1 MKRAATDVR
10 ITADW
15 LDDPRLHRL
24 FAAIE
29 RDGDRAYVVGGA
41 VRNTL
46 LGLAAGDVDVA
57 TTALPDVVTA
67 RAAAAGLKP
76 VPTGIDH
83 GTVTVVVEGHP
94 FEVTTL
100 RCDVETHGRRATVA
114 FGRDWSVDAHRRDFT
129 MNALYV
135 SLDGVVHDF
144 VGGIADC
151 RAGRVRFIGAA
162 SRRIAED
169 YLRILRFF
177 RFHAAYGRGP
187 IDPEGLRAA
196 IAARDGL
203 AGLSAERIGQ
213 ETVKLVVAAGAPV
226 TVATMSEAGLLQRVL
241 GRAADLGGFARLH
254 GLVGLAGGPCRAR
267 DDAAIFLAALAG
279 WSEADGWALA
289 ERLRLSNADRDRM
302 VAAIARAPTIG
313 AVRDPTA
320 IDRLLEAIGRQATRD
335 VVMLAHGRARL
346 RRDDAAAALAA
357 AAARPVP
364 VLPIGGGDLL
374 ALGMPRGPGIGA
386 LLAELRTG
394 WIAGGFRDDRAAL
407 SARAKS
413 LVDRILGDRSNSPER
428 TGR

>member
-1 MKRAATDVR
+1 MA
-10 ITADW
+10 ADW

-24 FAAIE
+24 FSAIE

-46 LGLAAGDVDVA
+46 LELPAGDVDVA
-57 TTALPDVVTA
+57 TTALPDVVSA

-76 VPTGIDH
+76 VPTGIEH

-100 RCDVETHGRRATVA
+100 RRDVESHGRHATVA

-129 MNALYV
+129 MNALYA

-187 IDPEGLRAA
+187 IDTEGLAAA

-213 ETVKLVVAAGAPV
+213 EISKLVVATGAPT
-226 TVATMSEAGLLQRVL
+226 TVATMSDAGLLQRVL
-241 GRAADLGGFARLH
+241 GRVADLGGFARLH
-254 GLVGLAGGPCRAR
+254 RLVGLPGGPRR
-267 DDAAIFLAALAG
+267 ESDDAAVFLAALAV
-279 WSEADGWALA
+279 WTEADGWALA
-289 ERLRLSNADRDRM
+289 ERLRLSNAARDRM
-302 VAAIARAPTIG
+302 AGAIARAPT
-313 AVRDPTA
+313 VDPAGDTA
-320 IDRLLEAIGRQATRD
+320 TIDRLLEAIGREATRD
-335 VVMLAHGRARL
+335 AVMLAHGRARL
-346 RRDDAAAALAA
+346 SFAATAASLAA
-357 AAARPVP
+357 AAMRPVP
-364 VLPIGGGDLL
+364 VMPLGGRDLL
-374 ALGMPRGPGIGA
+374 ALGLPRGPGVGA
-386 LLAELRTG
+386 LLAELRAA
-394 WIAGGFRDDRAAL
+394 WVADGFRDDRAAL
-407 SARAKS
+407 TTRAKAA
-413 LVDRILGDRSNSPER
+413 VDRILRDRSNSSR
-428 TGR
+428 GV

>member
-1 MKRAATDVR
+1 MRRAVTDVR
-10 ITADW
+10 IAADW

-46 LGLAAGDVDVA
+46 LELPAGDVDVA

-76 VPTGIDH
+76 VPTGFEH

-100 RCDVETHGRRATVA
+100 RRDVESHGRHATVA

-135 SLDGVVHDF
+135 ALDGVVHDF
-144 VGGIADC
+144 VGGIADAL
-151 RAGRVRFIGAA
+151 AGRVRFIGAA
-162 SRRIAED
+162 EQRIAED

-187 IDPEGLRAA
+187 LDGAGLAAA

-213 ETVKLVVAAGAPV
+213 ETTKLVVAAGAPA
-226 TVATMSEAGLLQRVL
+226 TVAAMSDAGLAQRVF
-241 GRAADLGGFARLH
+241 GRVLDLGAFGRMH
-254 GLVGLAGGPCRAR
+254 GLVGREGGPGRTVAE
-267 DDAAIFLAALAG
+267 APLFLAALAA
-279 WSEADGWALA
+279 WTEADAAALG
-289 ERLRLSNADRDRM
+289 ERLRLSNAARDRM
-302 VAAIARAPTIG
+302 VAAVVNARRVEAG
-313 AVRDPTA
+313 GGVREV
-320 IDRLLEAIGRQATRD
+320 DRLLHFAGRVGAGDAQA
-335 VVMLAHGRARL
+335 LAHARGRLDLAETAARL
-346 RRDDAAAALAA
+346 VATAR
-357 AAARPVP
+357 RPVP
-364 VLPIGGGDLL
+364 VLPISGRDVLALGLAGGPEVGRVLEIVREGWIAEGFAANRDDLL
-374 ALGMPRGPGIGA
+374 ARAREVIGGI
-386 LLAELRTG
+386 LEN
-394 WIAGGFRDDRAAL
+394 
-407 SARAKS
+407 SAKVPQRE
-413 LVDRILGDRSNSPER
+413 VD
-428 TGR
+428 

>member
-46 LGLAAGDVDVA
+46 LELPAGDVDVA
-57 TTALPDVVTA
+57 TTALPDVVTT

-151 RAGRVRFIGAA
+151 RAGRVRFIGGAA
-162 SRRIAED
+162 QRIAED

-187 IDPEGLRAA
+187 LDAEGLHAA

-203 AGLSAERIGQ
+203 SGLSAERIGQ
-213 ETVKLVVAAGAPV
+213 EVSKLVVAVGAP
-226 TVATMSEAGLLQRVL
+226 ATFAAMSETGLAQRVF
-241 GRAADLGGFARLH
+241 GRAVDLGGFSRLH
-254 GLVGLAGGPCRAR
+254 GLAGEPGAPRRAAG
-267 DDAAIFLAALAG
+267 DAAAFLAALAA
-279 WSEADGWALA
+279 WSEPDALGLTD
-289 ERLRLSNADRDRM
+289 RLRLSNATRDRM
-302 VAAIARAPTIG
+302 AAAVVRARRIDADLEAAG
-313 AVRDPTA
+313 V
-320 IDRLLEAIGRQATRD
+320 DRLLEAFGREGAADALALAHARGRIGRER
-335 VVMLAHGRARL
+335 VVDRL
-346 RRDDAAAALAA
+346 REAAE
-357 AAARPVP
+357 RPVP
-364 VLPIGGGDLL
+364 TLPIAGRDLL
-374 ALGMPRGPGIGA
+374 ALGLPRGPAVGAMIADLRAIWAASGYALDRERLLIDATSRIG
-386 LLAELRTG
+386 
-394 WIAGGFRDDRAAL
+394 
-407 SARAKS
+407 
-413 LVDRILGDRSNSPER
+413 RILPTR
-428 TGR
+428 